1 MLRFRSGPLRRN
13 VCRSLHGG
21 AHAEEKGPIGTE
33 SSAPRILALVV
44 AASMT
49 SIISQ
54 GIAAQE
60 LSPRAYWPTP
70 KGTQLAIV
78 GYSYSFGDVATDPSL
93 PVIGVDSKI
102 STGLLGYL
110 RTMSLWGRTSN
121 LIVEVPYA
129 SGSTVGTV
137 EDSTLRSDFSGFG
150 DLSVTLSINLLGGPS
165 MGPAGFQALRAAPHP
180 ILGASLKIQA
190 PTGHYDPDMLI
201 NVGTNR
207 WAAKAEMGFI
217 IPIKPRW
224 LLELEL
230 GAWIFGDNKDFLGVT
245 REQEPVFATE
255 VHLVRRFK
263 PGFWASLD
271 LNLYKGGRSTVGG
284 EVRADLQRNSRFG
297 GTVVVPLGR
306 RQAVKFGYSGGV
318 VTSSGGDY
326 DIFLVSYTVLLP

>member
-1 MLRFRSGPLRRN
+1 M
-13 VCRSLHGG
+13 
-21 AHAEEKGPIGTE
+21 I
-33 SSAPRILALVV
+33 
-44 AASMT
+44 

-54 GIAAQE
+54 SAAAQE

-70 KGTQLAIV
+70 KGTQLVIV

-93 PVIGVDSKI
+93 PVFGVDSKI

-129 SGSTVGTV
+129 WGSTVGTV
-137 EDSTLRSDFSGFG
+137 KDSTLRSDFSGFG
-150 DLSVTLSINLLGGPS
+150 DLSVTWSINLVGGPS
-165 MGPAGFQALRAAPHP
+165 MGPEEFQALRAAPHP
-180 ILGASLKIQA
+180 ILGTSLKLLV
-190 PTGHYDPDMLI
+190 PTGQYDPDMPI

-207 WAAKAEMGFI
+207 WAAKAELGYT

-230 GAWIFGDNKDFLGVT
+230 GVWIFGDNDDFLGVT
-245 REQEPVFATE
+245 REQDPVIATE

-284 EVRADLQRNSRFG
+284 DLRADLQRNSRIG
-297 GTVVVPLGR
+297 GTVVVPFAGR
-306 RQAVKFGYSGGV
+306 HAIKFGYSGGV
-318 VTSSGGDY
+318 VTSSGGDFET
-326 DIFLVSYTVLLP
+326 FLVSYTVLLP

>member
-1 MLRFRSGPLRRN
+1 M
-13 VCRSLHGG
+13 
-21 AHAEEKGPIGTE
+21 I
-33 SSAPRILALVV
+33 
-44 AASMT
+44 

-54 GIAAQE
+54 SAAAQE
-60 LSPRAYWPTP
+60 LSPRAYWPAP

-93 PVIGVDSKI
+93 PVFGVDSKI

-129 SGSTVGTV
+129 WGSTVGAV
-137 EDSTLRSDFSGFG
+137 DDETLRSDFFGVG
-150 DLSVTLSINLLGGPS
+150 DLSLTLSVNLLGGPS
-165 MGPAGFQALRAAPHP
+165 MDLRGFQALRAAPHP
-180 ILGASLKIQA
+180 ICGASLKVQV
-190 PTGHYDPDMLI
+190 PTGQYEPDKLI

-207 WAAKAEMGFI
+207 WAAKAELGFMF
-217 IPIKPRW
+217 PIKPRW
-224 LLELEL
+224 LLEFEV
-230 GAWIFGDNKDFLGVT
+230 GVWIFGDNNGFLGVT
-245 REQEPVFATE
+245 REQDPVFATE

-271 LNLYKGGRSTVGG
+271 LNLYRGGQSTVGG
-284 EVRADLQRNSRFG
+284 ELRAHLQRNSRFG
-297 GTVVVPLGR
+297 GTVVVPLAR

-318 VTSSGGDY
+318 VTSSGGDF

>member
-1 MLRFRSGPLRRN
+1 M
-13 VCRSLHGG
+13 
-21 AHAEEKGPIGTE
+21 I
-33 SSAPRILALVV
+33 
-44 AASMT
+44 

-54 GIAAQE
+54 SIAAQE
-60 LSPRAYWPTP
+60 LSPRAYWPAP

-93 PVIGVDSKI
+93 PVFGVDSKI

-129 SGSTVGTV
+129 WGSTVGTV
-137 EDSTLRSDFSGFG
+137 EDSTLRADFSGIG
-150 DLSVTLSINLLGGPS
+150 DLGVTLSINLLGGPS
-165 MGPAGFQALRAAPHP
+165 MGPGEFQALRAAPHP
-180 ILGASLKIQA
+180 ILGASLKLQV
-190 PTGHYDPDMLI
+190 PTGHYDPDRLI

-207 WAAKAEMGFI
+207 WAAKAELGYM

-230 GAWIFGDNKDFLGVT
+230 GVWVFGNNDDFLGVT
-245 REQEPVFATE
+245 REQDPVIATE

-271 LNLYKGGRSTVGG
+271 LNFYSGGRSTVGG
-284 EVRADLQRNSRFG
+284 ELRADLQRNSRFG
-297 GTVVVPLGR
+297 GTVVVPVAR
-306 RQAVKFGYSGGV
+306 RQAVKFGYSGGA
-318 VTSSGGDY
+318 VTSSGGDF
-326 DIFLVSYTVLLP
+326 DIFLVSYTVILP